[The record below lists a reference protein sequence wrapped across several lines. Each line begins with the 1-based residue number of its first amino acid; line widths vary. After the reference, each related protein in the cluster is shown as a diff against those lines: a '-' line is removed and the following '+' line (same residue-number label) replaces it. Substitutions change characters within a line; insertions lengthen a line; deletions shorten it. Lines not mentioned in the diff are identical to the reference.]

1 MAGPLTTIWDVYQ
14 KGKLSKSVNAPI
26 WIIVLSAAGLVVGL
40 ATYGHHVMR
49 SMGTAMAKLT
59 PTRGFC
65 AELATATV
73 IMVAAQSG
81 LPTSSSQCLVGGIV
95 GIGLCESLKAGVN
108 WKLFGQQFLSWIGTL
123 LVVALSTAA
132 IFAQGIYTP
141 NKPGLAE
148 SEAVKP

>member
-1 MAGPLTTIWDVYQ
+1 
-14 KGKLSKSVNAPI
+14 
-26 WIIVLSAAGLVVGL
+26 
-40 ATYGHHVMR
+40 MR

-95 GIGLCESLKAGVN
+95 GVGLCESLKGGIN
-108 WKLFGQQFLSWIGTL
+108 WKLFGQQFASWIGTL
-123 LVVALSTAA
+123 AVVALSTAA
-132 IFAQGIYTP
+132 VFAQGIYTP
-141 NKPGLAE
+141 NKPSFGISGGPAP
-148 SEAVKP
+148 AAPKA